1 MVRRQKVQSFK
12 VKGSSG
18 NVYLIE
24 RTDGGDGS
32 RTGDTTSRN
41 GRPHYRVASNHLHV
55 NHNAADDTFRI
66 LGNDEILRRI

>member
-18 NVYLIE
+18 SVYLIE
-24 RTDGGDGS
+24 RIEGAG
-32 RTGDTTSRN
+32 N
-41 GRPHYRVASNHLHV
+41 GNAASPKPLYRVASNHMHV

-66 LGNDEILRRI
+66 LGNDEILRRL

>member
-24 RTDGGDGS
+24 RIDNA
-32 RTGDTTSRN
+32 RN
-41 GRPHYRVASNHLHV
+41 GNAASAVPMPLYRVASNHMHV
-55 NHNAADDTFRI
+55 NHDAADDTFRI
-66 LGNDEILRRI
+66 LGNDEILRRL